1 MFAMIAHGHFEKKYT
16 GNTVTNELNNV
27 VHFPNKISLYSD
39 CTVVNNSKGG
49 GVLIVIA
56 SQYPRDKSST
66 KEKSQNVLILR
77 L

>member
-16 GNTVTNELNNV
+16 RNTVTNELNNV
-27 VHFPNKISLYSD
+27 VYFPNKISLIYSD

-49 GVLIVIA
+49 GVLIVIT

-66 KEKSQNVLILR
+66 KEKS
-77 L
+77 